1 MATQREFQENTK
13 GRIREPK
20 QYHVIM
26 LNDDFTSMEFV
37 VQILMDIFH
46 KDALSAETIMLGV
59 HRSGRAIVGTYS
71 YDIASTKVNAATAR
85 AKAEGYPFRM
95 LIEEA

>member
-1 MATQREFQENTK
+1 MATKREFLEHTK
-13 GRIREPK
+13 DRVREPK

-37 VQILMDIFH
+37 VQILVDIFH
-46 KDALSAETIMLGV
+46 KDLLSAEQIMLGV
-59 HRSGRAIVGTYS
+59 HRGGRAIVGTYS
-71 YDIASTKVNAATAR
+71 YDIAATKVNAATAR

>member
-13 GRIREPK
+13 ERIREPK

-46 KDALSAETIMLGV
+46 KDLPYITWKI
-59 HRSGRAIVGTYS
+59 
-71 YDIASTKVNAATAR
+71 
-85 AKAEGYPFRM
+85 
-95 LIEEA
+95 